1 MLASSSPRRAAL
13 LSEAGF
19 EFETV
24 PPCVAEKFDLDLT
37 LRELTIWN
45 AIRKGVSAARAH
57 PDKIV
62 LAADTLVA
70 LQDEIIGKPADLN
83 EAAQILR
90 RLSGITHEV
99 CPGMIRAYG
108 DRALFQR
115 FRWRFIF
122 APIFLVVVCTT
133 SFLWDLKSIVL
144 IAFIWGVW
152 HGMMQT
158 YGFGRIY
165 DAKVG
170 SFAALTR
177 RLDFA
182 LCGIWFATAVLLSSQ
197 RMTDT
202 LDSYYSAGGPFIPPG
217 LLRAAQQALRALA
230 IAVAGVFWQIL
241 SGCGSAGSDQIL

>member
-70 LQDEIIGKPADLN
+70 LPDEIIGKPADLN

-90 RLSGITHEV
+90 RLSGLTHEV
-99 CPGMIRAYG
+99 CSAVFICHFAAGRTETVHEFS
-108 DRALFQR
+108 RVR
-115 FRWRFIF
+115 FRRLSSATIDDY
-122 APIFLVVVCTT
+122 L
-133 SFLWDLKSIVL
+133 
-144 IAFIWGVW
+144 
-152 HGMMQT
+152 
-158 YGFGRIY
+158 
-165 DAKVG
+165 AKVDPLDKAGAYAAQGRGTEIIAEIDG
-170 SFAALTR
+170 SFSN
-177 RLDFA
+177 
-182 LCGIWFATAVLLSSQ
+182 VV
-197 RMTDT
+197 
-202 LDSYYSAGGPFIPPG
+202 G
-217 LLRAAQQALRALA
+217 LPMEKTVDALA
-230 IAVAGVFWQIL
+230 QFRIWPRTRV
-241 SGCGSAGSDQIL
+241 